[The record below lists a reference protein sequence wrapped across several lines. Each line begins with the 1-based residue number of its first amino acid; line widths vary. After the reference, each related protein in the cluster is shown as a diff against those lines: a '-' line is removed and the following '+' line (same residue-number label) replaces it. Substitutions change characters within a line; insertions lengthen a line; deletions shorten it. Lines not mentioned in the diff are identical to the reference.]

1 MKVWPIS
8 IWDSQTTYFCK
19 VQSLWFKLKICFTT
33 ISDLEQLYI
42 SLSLNAETAVQMF
55 YFERVFVFFMT
66 LFLKKMGII
75 LSASKPGCHSR
86 LSKPVLK
93 ILSIHRKNIF
103 GKQLS
108 LAICSKYV
116 FGLLH
121 APKFQM
127 FSKKFNMVVKVAKLF
142 TGVLWKRCS
151 DNFTGKHM
159 QESLF

>member
-1 MKVWPIS
+1 MRNNYVCVALAEYS
-8 IWDSQTTYFCK
+8 DQ
-19 VQSLWFKLKICFTT
+19 LFKGFL
-33 ISDLEQLYI
+33 
-42 SLSLNAETAVQMF
+42 LSL
-55 YFERVFVFFMT
+55 VFVFFMT

-121 APKFQM
+121 APTFQM

-142 TGVLWKRCS
+142 TGVL
-151 DNFTGKHM
+151 
-159 QESLF
+159 